1 MNTELDVAVEKEVEG
16 DLLQVDMG
24 QGLKFRAGAF
34 DAAISISAIQW
45 LCVASKKSD
54 NPYKRIARFFS
65 DLYVLLKSGGRAVL

>member
-1 MNTELDVAVEKEVEG
+1 
-16 DLLQVDMG
+16 MG